1 MKNLANGLFHI
12 VTIDERTPRCGGILV
27 AEPFLKDNDFS
38 HGVVSLIDYLPEEGA
53 TGIVMNNRTD
63 YMLSDLLEG
72 TQPEVDLRVFCG
84 GPLGLDRL
92 YFVHTLGSD
101 IVPGAREYSPGLY
114 VGGDFDAVLDY
125 INCGFDT
132 NGIIR
137 FFIGYSN
144 WAPGQLER
152 EIREGTWAQ
161 APSTNFD
168 ADILRGEADSYW
180 HRAVRTLGEAYR
192 PWQLLPRTPS
202 HN

>member
-12 VTIDERTPRCGGILV
+12 VTIDERAPQCGGLLV
-27 AEPFLKDNDFS
+27 AEPFLKDSYFS

-53 TGIVMNNRTD
+53 TGIVMNKRTD
-63 YMLSDLLEG
+63 YMLSDLLDGIQPG
-72 TQPEVDLRVFCG
+72 TDLRVFCG
-84 GPLGLDRL
+84 GPLGLDRI
-92 YFVHTLGSD
+92 YFVHSLGSD

-132 NGIIR
+132 EGAIR

-144 WAPGQLER
+144 WTPGQLER

-161 APSTNFD
+161 APGPLSED
-168 ADILRGEADSYW
+168 ELLRGEADSYW
-180 HRAVRTLGEAYR
+180 HRAVRTLGSTYR
-192 PWQLLPRTPS
+192 PWQLLPHDAS
-202 HN
+202 LN